1 MDLKYIPGYGN
12 NHCKILILGE
22 CPTYEDQLVGKAFS
36 KSRETIL
43 ALNEAG
49 INFNDCWKTTVSKFF
64 IPPNTGKKKIPFAVR
79 AEQNGIDLNQQ
90 LTELQNEITSI
101 KPNIILGIGKSS
113 LWATTGNTDLEHFRG
128 SILHGMGRKFISTY
142 NPEHL
147 GWHASDIEFKGYW
160 NRQIILADLRRAK
173 QQSEFPEI
181 RRPIRNLGICRQSLD
196 LYNFINQWNHKSKMS
211 VDIEASGTCIP
222 VCVGLSLD
230 PSHGITIPL
239 WNTDDISSIPTS
251 DIIQIWIMLSQL
263 FMSKDI
269 IGQNFNYDRDK
280 MRRLGFWFKLV
291 SDTMIKAHTINP
303 ELPVGLAFLT
313 SLYTEEPF
321 YKNDGMY
328 HGKFDDLL
336 LGCARD
342 ACVTLEIDQIQES
355 ELKELQLTDFY
366 YNFRMLQPDVYWD
379 IENEGFNCDSVKR
392 EELIHKYVKWD
403 EEIRYE
409 LYSLTGTEIN
419 VMSPKQ
425 IGILIYDNYKIRNK
439 YDGTGEEAI
448 TDILN
453 SQSAC
458 KDKTQRRVL
467 ELILLG
473 RRVRKSIGTYLMAL
487 PDFDGRM
494 RTTYFICLDTG
505 RTATGMQD
513 PPIRSEIEVID
524 ENGKK
529 KKKSLGIAFQTMT
542 KHGDVGEDIRSMY
555 VP

>member
-1 MDLKYIPGYGN
+1 M
-12 NHCKILILGE
+12 
-22 CPTYEDQLVGKAFS
+22 VGKSFS
-36 KSRETIL
+36 KSRETLL

-49 INFNDCWKTTVSKFF
+49 ISFNDCWKTTVSKFF
-64 IPPNTGKKKIPFAVR
+64 VPPNTGKKKIPFALRCDQAGVNIK
-79 AEQNGIDLNQQ
+79 EQLE
-90 LTELQNEITSI
+90 ELQNEITSI
-101 KPNIILGIGKSS
+101 KPNVILGVGKSS
-113 LWATTGNTDLEHFRG
+113 LWATTGNTDLESFRG
-128 SILHGMGRKFISTY
+128 SILHGMGRKFIATY

-147 GWHASDIEFKGYW
+147 NWHASDVEFKGYY
-160 NRQIILADLRRAK
+160 NRQIILADLRRVVK
-173 QQSEFPEI
+173 QSQFPEI
-181 RRPIRNLGICRQSLD
+181 KRPNRNLGIVRQSLD
-196 LYNFINQWNHKSKMS
+196 LYNFIEQWSHKSRMS

-222 VCVGLSLD
+222 VCVGLSCD

-239 WNTDDISSIPTS
+239 WNTDDISSIHTS
-251 DIIQIWIMLSQL
+251 DMVNIWLMLSKL

-280 MRRLGFWFKLV
+280 MRRLGFWFKLI

-303 ELPVGLAFLT
+303 ELRVGLSFLT

-342 ACVTLEIDQIQES
+342 ACVTLEIDQIMES
-355 ELKELQLTDFY
+355 ELDELNLKDFY
-366 YNFRMLQPDVYWD
+366 YNFRMKQPDVYWD
-379 IENEGFNCDSVKR
+379 IENEGFNVDSDR
-392 EELIHKYVKWD
+392 RTELIHKYVKWD

-409 LYSLTGTEIN
+409 LFQLVGTEVN
-419 VMSPKQ
+419 VASPKQ
-425 IGILIYDNYKIRNK
+425 IGILIYENFKIRNK
-439 YDGTGEEAI
+439 FDGTGEEAI

-458 KDKTQRRVL
+458 KDPTQRRVL

-513 PPIRSEIEVID
+513 PPIRPEIEVID

-529 KKKSLGIAFQTMT
+529 KKKSLGIAFQTIT
-542 KHGDVGEDIRSMY
+542 KHGDVGEDVRSMY

>member
-1 MDLKYIPGYGN
+1 MENKYIPAYGN
-12 NHCKILILGE
+12 TKCKILLLGE
-22 CPTYEDQLVGKAFS
+22 SPTYDDQLAGKSFS
-36 KSRETIL
+36 KSRETLL
-43 ALNEAG
+43 ALLEAG
-49 INFNDCWKTTVSKFF
+49 IDFNSCWKTTISKFF
-64 IPPNTGKKKIPFAVR
+64 VPPNTGKKKIPFAIR
-79 AEQNGIDLNQQ
+79 CDQAGIDIKQQ
-90 LTELQNEITSI
+90 LEELQNEITSI

-113 LWATTGNTDLEHFRG
+113 LWACTGNTDLEAYRG
-128 SILHGMGRKFISTY
+128 SILHGMGRKSLFSY

-147 GWHASDIEFKGYW
+147 NWHASDIEFKGYW
-160 NRQIILADLRRAK
+160 NRQIILADFRRAK
-173 QQSEFPEI
+173 LQSEFSEI
-181 RRPIRNLGICRQSLD
+181 KRPIRNLGIVRQSLD
-196 LYNFINQWNHKSKMS
+196 LYNFIEQWNHKSRMS
-211 VDIEASGTCIP
+211 VDIEASGTCVP

-251 DIIQIWIMLSQL
+251 DMIQIWLMLSKL

-269 IGQNFNYDRDK
+269 VGQNFNYDRDK
-280 MRRLGFWFKLV
+280 MRRLGFWFKLA

-303 ELPVGLAFLT
+303 ELSVGLAFLT

-342 ACVTLEIDQIQES
+342 ACVTLEIDQIQE
-355 ELKELQLTDFY
+355 KELEELNLKDFY
-366 YNFRMLQPDVYWD
+366 YNFRMKQPDVYWD
-379 IENEGFNCDSVKR
+379 IENEGFRCDPIKR
-392 EELIHKYVKWD
+392 EQLIHKYVKWD

-409 LYSLTGTEIN
+409 LFKLVGTEVN
-419 VMSPKQ
+419 VASPKQ
-425 IGILIYDNYKIRNK
+425 IGILIYENYKIRNK
-439 YDGTGEEAI
+439 FQGTGEEAI

-453 SQSAC
+453 SSSAC
-458 KDKTQRRVL
+458 KDVTQRRVL

-513 PPIRSEIEVID
+513 PPIRPEVDVLD
-524 ENGKK
+524 ELGKK

-555 VP
+555 IP